1 MSDLEKYRKSLDKNN
16 DGLVSLD
23 EYLAR
28 ETSKGP
34 KAKVG
39 SIDYDYQDFNNIYNY
54 FLIALK
60 NIKKFKILC
69 VPNFTI
75 EFDDEYVDR
84 AALLYDVGKNE
95 IIYGN
100 NMKKAIKDCI
110 CKKND
115 KKCKN
120 VRFIY
125 FSLIIS
131 FPGSKS
137 YHSTHSNIVLIDL
150 KNKTFERFEPQG
162 SSSDRIA
169 DNKLINQKINS
180 KFQNKVMKDLG
191 LKKYSY
197 ISPNKIS
204 PELGIQAVGDS
215 FCGMCVTIS
224 MMYLQ
229 MRILNPDIPQ
239 KKLVKFIMERPKY
252 KLKEMILKYAKHV
265 EETLKKHK
273 YYVLDLLNEVF
284 EELEE

>member
-1 MSDLEKYRKSLDKNN
+1 MSDLEKYRKTLDKNN

-28 ETSKGP
+28 ETSKGS
-34 KAKVG
+34 KAKSG
-39 SIDYDYQDFNNIYNY
+39 GIDYDYQDFNNIYNY
-54 FLIALK
+54 FLITLK
-60 NIKKFKILC
+60 SVKKFKILC

-75 EFDDEYVDR
+75 DFDDYVDR
-84 AALLYDVGKNE
+84 TALVYHVDRNE
-95 IIYGN
+95 IIYGK

-120 VRFIY
+120 VRFIF

-131 FPGSKS
+131 FSGNKS
-137 YHSTHSNIVLIDL
+137 NHSTHSNMVLIDL

-162 SSSDRIA
+162 SSTDKIA
-169 DNKLINQKINS
+169 ENKPINQKINS

-229 MRILNPDIPQ
+229 MRILNPDVPQ

-265 EETLKKHK
+265 EETLKKNK

-284 EELEE
+284 EELE